1 MHTSCNP
8 TSMLFPLFYALLTL
22 TAFLPT
28 TIAMGNETILGLPIL
43 PVLNVSGTPPATGVA
58 PIPISSRI
66 IALGFIAHGEPIPE
80 NEVKNTLDKAD
91 QAIADLVHDHPTERI
106 TNDRF
111 EYRRPNG
118 NMLISI
124 RTNLGEEITWME
136 LFRILGAL
144 SRYMTSGMAGT
155 KKTHYE
161 ALEFEI
167 EAIGQ
172 EEPNIGLGLVWY
184 FPPTETQVQKRAAI
198 PLPISLINEG
208 TLRLPNLTFPQPS
221 NETLRRLPNTSLA
234 LLGANGVEENINFR
248 IPKTSLSLSFYYF
261 GPSIPDRSVKATLQG
276 ATAKVRPYLN
286 SPFEMEPIENDS
298 FQWVLPLSREDGVPV
313 AVTVLTYPLHEI
325 TWRQLFDI
333 LFGLFAFTTTFGTDL
348 AETHYQVLGFR
359 IVDLYSRKLGVGT
372 ISYYRSG
379 TGQVAK
385 RVESIDKG
393 ILPESPSA
401 PNISSVNPVAVS
413 NSIVYPVANTD
424 ITLTFTFLGET
435 PVPPLEIIGALSG
448 AQQKISHSV
457 VQAPNSSIQGNF
469 KDVSVS
475 GRVSTNIFAYPGKLI
490 TWKELDYILS
500 GILRFCQDDQDH
512 DRALMFE
519 IDTVQA
525 ASRGRVGFG
534 TLLSVESDSIDMEK
548 RVQAANDTTLQLLTN
563 TIVSQPSLTAL
574 AVPIPYPIPGTPIT
588 LTFNTFRSPIPS
600 IYVNGAF
607 TSALRTIQVQ
617 VDHHPNTPIPNDR
630 WERRGAVSKV
640 WITVVAYNGNKI
652 SWQELS
658 TVVAAVLRF
667 MTEAGEDRCR
677 ELDYFID
684 KLGGEETGY
693 GSVIYSPDGDV
704 FEETGK

>member
-8 TSMLFPLFYALLTL
+8 TSVIFPLSYALLTL
-22 TAFLPT
+22 TAFLSA
-28 TIAMGNETILGLPIL
+28 TISTGNETILGLPVL
-43 PVLNVSGTPPATGVA
+43 PVLNVSGIPPATGVA
-58 PIPISSRI
+58 PIPVSSRSI
-66 IALGFIAHGEPIPE
+66 VLDFIAHGKPIPE
-80 NEVKNTLDKAD
+80 NEVKNTLDNAD
-91 QAIADLVHDHPTERI
+91 QAIADLAHDRPTERI

-124 RTNLGEEITWME
+124 RTNFGEEITWME

-155 KKTHYE
+155 KETHYE

-172 EEPNIGLGLVWY
+172 EKPNIGLGLVWY
-184 FPPTETQVQKRAAI
+184 FPPTETQVQERAAI
-198 PLPISLINEG
+198 PLPISLINQG
-208 TLRLPNLTFPQPS
+208 TLGLPNLTFPQPS
-221 NETLRRLPNTSLA
+221 NETLRLLPNTSLA
-234 LLGANGVEENINFR
+234 LLGANNMEENINFR
-248 IPKTSLSLSFYYF
+248 IPKTSLSLSFFYF

-298 FQWVLPLSREDGVPV
+298 FRWVLPLSREAGVPV
-313 AVTVLTYPLHEI
+313 AVTVFTYPPHEI

-333 LFGLFAFTTTFGTDL
+333 LFGLYAFTTTFGTDL
-348 AETHYQVLGFR
+348 AEPHYQVLGFR
-359 IVDLYSRKLGVGT
+359 VVDVYLRNLGVGT

-379 TGQVAK
+379 AGQVAK
-385 RVESIDKG
+385 RVESFDKR
-393 ILPESPSA
+393 ILPEPLSA

-413 NSIVYPVANTD
+413 RSIVYQVPNTD

-435 PVPPLEIIGALSG
+435 PVPLLEIVGALSG

-457 VQAPNSSIQGNF
+457 VQDPNGFIHGYF
-469 KDVSVS
+469 KDFSVS
-475 GRVSTNIFAYPGKLI
+475 GRVSTNIWAYPGKFI
-490 TWKELDYILS
+490 MWRELDYILS
-500 GILRFCQDDQDH
+500 GILHFCQDDQDH
-512 DRALMFE
+512 DRVLVFE
-519 IDTVQA
+519 IDTEA

-534 TLLSVESDSIDMEK
+534 TLLFIKSDSIDVEE
-548 RVQAANDTTLQLLTN
+548 RVLVANDTTLQLPTN
-563 TIVSQPSLTAL
+563 IIVSQPSLTAL
-574 AVPIPYPIPGTPIT
+574 ALPIPYPIPGTPIT
-588 LTFNTFRSPIPS
+588 LMFDTFRSPIPS

-617 VDHHPNTPIPNDR
+617 VAHHPNTPIPNDR
-630 WERRGAVSKV
+630 WERRGAVTKV

-652 SWQELS
+652 SWHELS
-658 TVVAAVLRF
+658 SVLAAVLRF

-677 ELDYFID
+677 EVGYFID

-693 GSVIYSPDGDV
+693 GSVTYVPDDDV